1 MRVIIAGSRSIK
13 GRKAVELINKAI
25 NDSGWTVNEVISG
38 GAIGVDEAGI
48 DWAKE
53 NDADYVIMNAN
64 WKKWG
69 KGAGYK
75 RNQKM
80 AWYAAIFNNK
90 REASTDGLK
99 GLKPLPD
106 KLKGGCIAVW
116 DGKSKGTGHMI
127 DIAREMGLDV
137 FVLTV

>member
-13 GRKAVELINKAI
+13 GRKAVDLITQAI
-25 NDSGWTVNEVISG
+25 NESGWTVNEVISG
-38 GAIGVDEAGI
+38 GAIGVDEAAI

-64 WKKWG
+64 WNRWG

-80 AWYAAIFNNK
+80 AWYASIFNK
-90 REASTDGLK
+90 VEASTDGPE
-99 GLKPLPD
+99 GREPIPD
-106 KLKGGCIAVW
+106 KLKGACIAVW

-127 DIAREMGLDV
+127 DITRDMNLDV
-137 FVLTV
+137 FVLTI